1 MSCDTLNWRF
11 SNAQAHALAGTTKG
25 GFYECAAADA
35 LLKSGHSLH
44 FYRNETKKLEVDF
57 LLQIDGEVVPI
68 EVKSGNKRATSL
80 KRVMEANP
88 RITRAYKFA
97 DANIGLDE
105 NGIVTAPLYL
115 MGFL

>member
-1 MSCDTLNWRF
+1 M
-11 SNAQAHALAGTTKG
+11 
-25 GFYECAAADA
+25 
-35 LLKSGHSLH
+35 
-44 FYRNETKKLEVDF
+44 DF